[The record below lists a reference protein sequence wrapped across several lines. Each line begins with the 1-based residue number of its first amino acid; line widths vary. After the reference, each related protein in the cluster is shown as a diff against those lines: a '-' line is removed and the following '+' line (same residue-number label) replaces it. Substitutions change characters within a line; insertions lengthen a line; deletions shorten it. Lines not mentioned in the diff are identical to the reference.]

1 MLNSME
7 SCMSFSARRAFNRAF
22 TIVELLT
29 VMAVIAILSAILLPV
44 LGGVLRS
51 GEQAESLNRMRQIGQ
66 WMQLY
71 AQDSNDVVLPSRF
84 DYRGQRFAGK
94 AASVANTRYTQ
105 AGPIP
110 AGRGTWSDILWQ
122 RNCQTE
128 ADYVES
134 RSPDASGLF
143 RVRAPDSMVWND
155 PNDTGDFGALAGWD
169 DNPLRSKGT
178 LTKFDR
184 NQLPPATQPG
194 QSPPDIPLV
203 APIPHGP
210 GGGFQQV
217 GAPGFFAAN
226 DWFRWLPDPDAGGE
240 VWTIEGSIPAESHQ
254 EWRRYWTFSQLGNT
268 SKSMYLVDS
277 WRGDVIADS
286 SIAFNMLSNAIGAGQ
301 IDFRYDPTCLMLF
314 LDGHAE
320 TIAPFDN
327 IEELEGV
334 RGQAN
339 PPANP
344 AAWDLGRG
352 FWIRRLV
359 EGY

>member
-1 MLNSME
+1 MLNPME
-7 SCMSFSARRAFNRAF
+7 SCKSVFGRRASSRAF

-29 VMAVIAILSAILLPV
+29 VMAVIAILSAILLPA

-84 DYRGQRFAGK
+84 DYREQRFAGK
-94 AASVANTRYTQ
+94 AASLPNTRFDISSSDI
-105 AGPIP
+105 APS
-110 AGRGTWSDILWQ
+110 AGRGTWADILWV
-122 RNCQTE
+122 RNCQAE
-128 ADYVES
+128 ADYVTS
-134 RSPDASGLF
+134 RRDPVDPSDPQLF

-155 PNDTGDFGALAGWD
+155 PSESQNEGFGTLPDWD
-169 DNPLRSKGT
+169 ENPLRSKSKDVKT
-178 LTKFDR
+178 
-184 NQLPPATQPG
+184 
-194 QSPPDIPLV
+194 SPNSV
-203 APIPHGP
+203 GRTAPVPYGP
-210 GGGFQQV
+210 GAGIQDV
-217 GAPGFFAAN
+217 GAPGYFAAN
-226 DWFRWLPDPDAGGE
+226 DWFRWLPDPDLDGEPWAIAGA
-240 VWTIEGSIPAESHQ
+240 IAAESHQ
-254 EWRRYWTFSQLGNT
+254 EWQRYWTFSQLGNT

-277 WRGDVIADS
+277 WRGEVIADS
-286 SIAFNMLSNAIGAGQ
+286 SLAFDMLSNNFFAGQ
-301 IDFRYDPTCLMLF
+301 VDFRYEPTCLMLF

-320 TIAPFDN
+320 SIAPFSN

-344 AAWDLGRG
+344 NDWDLGRG
-352 FWIRRLV
+352 IWIRRLV

>member
-1 MLNSME
+1 MLKPME
-7 SCMSFSARRAFNRAF
+7 HCMSFFGRRPFKRAF

-29 VMAVIAILSAILLPV
+29 VMAVIAILSAILLPA
-44 LGGVLRS
+44 LGAVLRS

-84 DYRGQRFAGK
+84 DYRGQRFSGK
-94 AASVANTRYTQ
+94 AASVPNARFTV
-105 AGPIP
+105 GGVP

-122 RNCQTE
+122 RNCLEE

-134 RSPDASGLF
+134 RSPGASGLF

-169 DNPLRSKGT
+169 DNPLRSRVT

-184 NQLPPATQPG
+184 NQLPPASQPG
-194 QSPPDIPLV
+194 QQPPDIPLV

-240 VWTIEGSIPAESHQ
+240 DWTIPGAIPTESHD
-254 EWRRYWTFSQLGNT
+254 EWKRYWTFSQMGNI

-277 WRGDVIADS
+277 WRGEVIADS
-286 SIAFNMLSNAIGAGQ
+286 SLAFNMLSNNASAGQ
-301 IDFRYDPTCLMLF
+301 VDFRYDPTCLMLF

-334 RGQAN
+334 RGQPN

-344 AAWDLGRG
+344 NDWDLGRG
-352 FWIRRLV
+352 IWIRRLV

>member
-1 MLNSME
+1 MLNPME
-7 SCMSFSARRAFNRAF
+7 SCKSVFGRRASSRAF

-51 GEQAESLNRMRQIGQ
+51 GEQAESLHRMRQIGQ

-94 AASVANTRYTQ
+94 AASLPNTRFDISSSDI
-105 AGPIP
+105 APS
-110 AGRGTWSDILWQ
+110 AGRGTWADILWV
-122 RNCQTE
+122 RNCQAE
-128 ADYVES
+128 ADYVTS
-134 RSPDASGLF
+134 RRDPVDPSDPQLF

-155 PNDTGDFGALAGWD
+155 PSESQNEGFGTLPDWD
-169 DNPLRSKGT
+169 ENPLRSKSKDVKT
-178 LTKFDR
+178 
-184 NQLPPATQPG
+184 
-194 QSPPDIPLV
+194 SPNSV
-203 APIPHGP
+203 GRTAPVPYGP
-210 GGGFQQV
+210 GAGIQDV
-217 GAPGFFAAN
+217 GAPGYFAAN
-226 DWFRWLPDPDAGGE
+226 DWFRWLPDPDLDGEPWAIAGA
-240 VWTIEGSIPAESHQ
+240 IAAESHQ
-254 EWRRYWTFSQLGNT
+254 EWQRYWTFSQLGNT

-277 WRGDVIADS
+277 WRGEVIADS
-286 SIAFNMLSNAIGAGQ
+286 SLAFDMLSNNFSAGQ
-301 IDFRYDPTCLMLF
+301 VDFRYEPTCLMLF

-320 TIAPFDN
+320 SIAPFDN

-344 AAWDLGRG
+344 NDWDLGRG
-352 FWIRRLV
+352 IWIRRLV